1 MEARP
6 KDIRREDW
14 NKQIIYMEKN
24 WEKIIEKFYYII
36 RAYDYLKKIGID

>member
-24 WEKIIEKFYYII
+24 WEKLLKNFIILSERMII
-36 RAYDYLKKIGID
+36 